1 MQPDTTTHHCHDD
14 DQHLVARIR
23 AGSTDH
29 WHAFLE
35 RYAGLAYTV
44 ARRHLHDDDDAR
56 DVTATVF
63 ERLYHGGLHR
73 YDGRAA
79 LSTWL
84 VLVVRNAAIDALRH
98 QRGRQR
104 LPVGVRQRPL
114 ADQRIYELYF
124 VLGWPADV
132 VQAQLAGEDLAL
144 TPDAFWQVVSELME
158 VVDPRLQRRLRFEQE
173 ARQQGLPSGRWLEYH
188 DHVCGEATAH
198 RGNEMPDAAVN
209 RAAEPDPVALVQAGL
224 ARLTAEER
232 HAVDLRYQQRLSARE
247 IATELDLDGQRQ
259 AFTLLER
266 AVRKL
271 RRALGTASP
280 GAVNLGSDP

>member
-1 MQPDTTTHHCHDD
+1 MQPDTTTHHRHEDD
-14 DQHLVARIR
+14 RDLVARIH

-56 DVTATVF
+56 DVTAAVF

-98 QRGRQR
+98 QHGRQR
-104 LPVGVRQRPL
+104 PPLAVRQRPL
-114 ADQRIYELYF
+114 ADQRIYQLYF

-132 VQAQLAGEDLAL
+132 VMAQLAAEDLAL
-144 TPDAFWQVVSELME
+144 ASDAFWQVVADLVE
-158 VVDPRLQRRLRFEQE
+158 VVEPRLQRRLQFEQQ
-173 ARQQGLPSGRWLEYH
+173 ARQHGLPSGRWLEYR
-188 DHVCGEATAH
+188 DHARHEAAGH
-198 RGNEMPDAAVN
+198 RLDDVLDAA
-209 RAAEPDPVALVQAGL
+209 APDPVALVQAGL
-224 ARLTAEER
+224 ARLSAEER
-232 HAVDLRYQQRLSARE
+232 HVIDLRYQQRLSARE

-266 AVRKL
+266 ALRKL
-271 RRALGTASP
+271 RRALGTTPASV
-280 GAVNLGSDP
+280 ANLGSDP